1 MADNGQSYVS
11 GFDGLYK
18 AMEELSE
25 EIGKGKTDSI
35 WRKALKNSMQPVLES
50 AKQHAPKKSGQLAE
64 NIYLAVHRP
73 KQRDKNS
80 SSYQGEM
87 FMARVTSSPIREDT
101 VKSYTMGKRGKIRVK
116 YENKKPVPISQ
127 EFGNAKTSA
136 HPYLRISLE
145 SNIQTVIKNLG
156 HYLWSEI
163 HWGKYAKKG

>member
-1 MADNGQSYVS
+1 MD
-11 GFDGLYK
+11 
-18 AMEELSE
+18 ELAE
-25 EIGKGKTDSI
+25 EIGKGKTDSL
-35 WRKALKNSMQPVLES
+35 WRKGLKNAMQPVLMS
-50 AKQHAPKKSGQLAE
+50 AKEHAPKKSGQLAD

-73 KQRDKNS
+73 RQRDKNS

-101 VKSYTMGKRGKIRVK
+101 VKSYTMGKRGILRVK

-127 EFGNAKTSA
+127 EFGNARTAA

-145 SNIQTVIKNLG
+145 TNIQNILKSLAN
-156 HYLWSEI
+156 YLWSEI

>member
-1 MADNGQSYVS
+1 MANNGQSYVS

-35 WRKALKNSMQPVLES
+35 WRKALKNSMQPVLAS
-50 AKQHAPKKSGQLAE
+50 AKLHAPKKSGQLAE

-87 FMARVTSSPIREDT
+87 FMARVTSSPIRDNT
-101 VKSYTMGKRGKIRVK
+101 VKNYSMNERGKISVQ
-116 YENKKPVPISQ
+116 YENKRPVPISQ

-136 HPYLRISLE
+136 HPYLRMSLE
-145 SNIQTVIKNLG
+145 ANIQTVLKNLG
-156 HYLWSEI
+156 HYVWSEI

>member
-1 MADNGQSYVS
+1 MANTGQSSVS
-11 GFDGLYK
+11 GFEGLYK
-18 AMEELSE
+18 AMDDLRE

-35 WRKALKNSMQPVLES
+35 WRKALKNSMQSVLQT

-80 SSYQGEM
+80 SSYRGEM
-87 FMARVTSSPIREDT
+87 FMARVTSSAIREDT
-101 VKSYTMGKRGKIRVK
+101 VKSYVMSNRGKLRVK
-116 YENKKPVPISQ
+116 YENKRPVPISQ
-127 EFGNAKTSA
+127 EFGNAKTAA
-136 HPYLRISLE
+136 HPYLRIALE
-145 SNIQTVIKNLG
+145 SNVQNIIKNLG